1 VIYRGSKH
9 YGRTGIVSQVG
20 NPRLTI
26 NFDDGRPGTFVD
38 IKYARLLTTE
48 QGNTDVSESSQDDW
62 ISQVSNND
70 DDSEDE
76 LNAMFH
82 RRLALETATTAISGA
97 NNIADVERVIADQA
111 SRILQHATRILQ
123 RRRNNRDNYRQ
134 PILDKWGVTRFN
146 QLWVFVTR
154 RDSRLGLNHLPRVVG
169 GP

>member
-62 ISQVSNND
+62 ISQVSNDD

-82 RRLALETATTAISGA
+82 RRLALETATTALSGA

-111 SRILQHATRILQ
+111 SRIRQHATRVLQ
-123 RRRNNRDNYRQ
+123 RRRSYSY
-134 PILDKWGVTRFN
+134 LLTRFN